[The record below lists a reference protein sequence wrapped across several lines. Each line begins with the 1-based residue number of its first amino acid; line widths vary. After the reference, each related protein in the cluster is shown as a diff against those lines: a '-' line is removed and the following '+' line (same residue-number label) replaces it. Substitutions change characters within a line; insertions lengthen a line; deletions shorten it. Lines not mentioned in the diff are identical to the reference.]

1 MNIIFGAGKFSN
13 VHLKVL
19 REKGIRKA
27 ILAKKSFW
35 TDEQKQQFKNK
46 HGDMKLFFDNLPLI
60 NNETIHIVTP
70 SKTHARVLHQNINA
84 KKIFIEKPA
93 VIFNRDRDYILA
105 NKVHS
110 LSWKSFKSIPS
121 IYQNDWLS
129 QTLHYRIDKGKPY
142 SIDFTYHVKN
152 PDNEDHITEI
162 ASHAMILLSKWCDA
176 NSKIKLNFEST
187 GDNYTVLNF
196 TIDDIKVHL
205 NMSNGL
211 RDKSFWSLKID
222 EEYFSTDDIGH
233 ALMSN
238 TMSIFLNDLSPF
250 TDWYESSWL
259 IHKLRM
265 IKSQDL
271 YNKQLRVYYEKN
283 TENRT

>member
-19 REKGIRKA
+19 KEKGIRKA
-27 ILAKKSFW
+27 ILAKKSSW
-35 TDEQKQQFKNK
+35 TDKQKQEFKNK
-46 HGDMKLFFDNLPLI
+46 HDDMKLFFDNQPNI
-60 NNETIHIVTP
+60 YNETIHIVTP
-70 SKTHARVLHQNINA
+70 SKTHAKVLYENKNA

-93 VIFNRDRDYILA
+93 VLFNSDSDYILS
-105 NKVHS
+105 NKVNE
-110 LSWKSFKSIPS
+110 LIWQYGLVV
-121 IYQNDWLS
+121 YQNDWLS
-129 QTLHYRIDKGKPY
+129 QTLHYRINKGKPY

-152 PDNEDHITEI
+152 PNNEDHITEI
-162 ASHAMILLSKWCDA
+162 ASHAMILLSKWCSV
-176 NSKIKLNFEST
+176 NSKIKLNFESI
-187 GDNYTVLNF
+187 GDQYTVLNF

-222 EEYFSTDDIGH
+222 DEYFSTDNIGH

-238 TMSIFLNDLSPF
+238 TMNVMLKDLKPF

-259 IHKLRM
+259 IHKLRL
-265 IKSQDL
+265 IKHEDL
-271 YNKQLRVYYEKN
+271 YQEHLKGYYEKN
-283 TENRT
+283 KETRTKY

>member
-19 REKGIRKA
+19 KEKGIRKA
-27 ILAKKSFW
+27 ILAKKSSW
-35 TDEQKQQFKNK
+35 TDKQKQEFKNK
-46 HGDMKLFFDNLPLI
+46 HDDMKLFFDNQPNI
-60 NNETIHIVTP
+60 YNETIHIVTP
-70 SKTHARVLHQNINA
+70 SKTHAKVLYENKNA

-93 VIFNRDRDYILA
+93 VLFNSDSDYILS
-105 NKVHS
+105 NKVNE
-110 LSWKSFKSIPS
+110 LIWQYGLVV
-121 IYQNDWLS
+121 YQNDWLS
-129 QTLHYRIDKGKPY
+129 QTLHYRINKGKPY

-152 PDNEDHITEI
+152 PNNEDHITEI
-162 ASHAMILLSKWCDA
+162 ASHAMILLSKWCSV
-176 NSKIKLNFEST
+176 NSKIKLNFESI
-187 GDNYTVLNF
+187 GDQYTVLNF

-222 EEYFSTDDIGH
+222 DEYFSTDNIGH

-238 TMSIFLNDLSPF
+238 TMNVMLKDLKPF

-259 IHKLRM
+259 IHKLRL
-265 IKSQDL
+265 IKDEDL
-271 YNKQLRVYYEKN
+271 YQEHLKGYYEKN
-283 TENRT
+283 KETRTKY

>member
-19 REKGIRKA
+19 KEKGIRKA
-27 ILAKKSFW
+27 ILAKKSSW
-35 TDEQKQQFKNK
+35 TDKQKQEFKNK
-46 HGDMKLFFDNLPLI
+46 HDDMKLFFDNQPNI
-60 NNETIHIVTP
+60 YNETIHIVTP
-70 SKTHARVLHQNINA
+70 SKTHAKVLYENKNA

-93 VIFNRDRDYILA
+93 VLFNSDSDYILS
-105 NKVHS
+105 NKVNE
-110 LSWKSFKSIPS
+110 LIWKYGLVV
-121 IYQNDWLS
+121 YQNDWLS
-129 QTLHYRIDKGKPY
+129 QTLHYRINKGKPY

-152 PDNEDHITEI
+152 PNNEDHITEI
-162 ASHAMILLSKWCDA
+162 ASHAMILLSKWCSV
-176 NSKIKLNFEST
+176 NSKIKLNFESI
-187 GDNYTVLNF
+187 GDQYTVLNF

-222 EEYFSTDDIGH
+222 DEYFSTDNIGH

-238 TMSIFLNDLSPF
+238 TMNVMLKDLKPF

-259 IHKLRM
+259 IHKLRL
-265 IKSQDL
+265 IKNEDL
-271 YNKQLRVYYEKN
+271 YQEHLKGYYEKN
-283 TENRT
+283 KETRTKY

>member
-1 MNIIFGAGKFSN
+1 
-13 VHLKVL
+13 
-19 REKGIRKA
+19 
-27 ILAKKSFW
+27 
-35 TDEQKQQFKNK
+35 
-46 HGDMKLFFDNLPLI
+46 
-60 NNETIHIVTP
+60 
-70 SKTHARVLHQNINA
+70 
-84 KKIFIEKPA
+84 
-93 VIFNRDRDYILA
+93 
-105 NKVHS
+105 
-110 LSWKSFKSIPS
+110 
-121 IYQNDWLS
+121 
-129 QTLHYRIDKGKPY
+129 
-142 SIDFTYHVKN
+142 
-152 PDNEDHITEI
+152 
-162 ASHAMILLSKWCDA
+162 MILLSKWCDA

-265 IKSQDL
+265 IKNQDL

>member
-19 REKGIRKA
+19 KEKGIHKA
-27 ILAKKSFW
+27 ILAKKSSW
-35 TDEQKQQFKNK
+35 TDKQKQEFKNK
-46 HGDMKLFFDNLPLI
+46 HDDMKLFFDNQPNI
-60 NNETIHIVTP
+60 HNETIHIVTP
-70 SKTHARVLHQNINA
+70 SKTHAKVLYENKNA

-93 VIFNRDRDYILA
+93 VLFNSDSDYILS
-105 NKVHS
+105 NKVNE
-110 LSWKSFKSIPS
+110 LIWQYGLVV
-121 IYQNDWLS
+121 YQNDWLS
-129 QTLHYRIDKGKPY
+129 QTLHYRINKEKPN

-162 ASHAMILLSKWCDA
+162 ASHAMILLSKWCSV
-176 NSKIKLNFEST
+176 NSKIKLNFESI
-187 GDNYTVLNF
+187 GDQYTVLNF

-222 EEYFSTDDIGH
+222 DEYFSTDNIGH

-238 TMSIFLNDLSPF
+238 TMNVMLKDLKPF
-250 TDWYESSWL
+250 TDWYDSSWL
-259 IHKLRM
+259 IHKLRL
-265 IKSQDL
+265 IKDEDL
-271 YNKQLRVYYEKN
+271 YQEHLKGYYEN
-283 TENRT
+283 

>member
-19 REKGIRKA
+19 KEKGIHKA
-27 ILAKKSFW
+27 ILAKKSSW
-35 TDEQKQQFKNK
+35 TDKQKQEFKNK
-46 HGDMKLFFDNLPLI
+46 HDDMKLFFDNQPNI
-60 NNETIHIVTP
+60 HNETIHIVTP
-70 SKTHARVLHQNINA
+70 SKTHAKVLYENKNA

-93 VIFNRDRDYILA
+93 VLFNSDSDYILS
-105 NKVHS
+105 NKVNE
-110 LSWKSFKSIPS
+110 LIWQYGLVV
-121 IYQNDWLS
+121 YQNDWLS
-129 QTLHYRIDKGKPY
+129 QTLHYRINKEKPN

-162 ASHAMILLSKWCDA
+162 ASHAMILLSKWCSV
-176 NSKIKLNFEST
+176 NSKIKLNFESI
-187 GDNYTVLNF
+187 GDQYTVLNF

-222 EEYFSTDDIGH
+222 DEYFSTDNIGH

-238 TMSIFLNDLSPF
+238 TMNVMLKDLKPF
-250 TDWYESSWL
+250 TDWYDSSWL
-259 IHKLRM
+259 IHKLRL
-265 IKSQDL
+265 IKDEDL
-271 YNKQLRVYYEKN
+271 YQEHLKGYYEKN
-283 TENRT
+283 KETRTKY

>member
-19 REKGIRKA
+19 KEKGIRKA
-27 ILAKKSFW
+27 ILAKKSSW
-35 TDEQKQQFKNK
+35 TDKQKQEFKNK
-46 HGDMKLFFDNLPLI
+46 HDDMKLFFDNQPNI
-60 NNETIHIVTP
+60 HNETIHIVTP
-70 SKTHARVLHQNINA
+70 SKTHAKVLYENKNA

-93 VIFNRDRDYILA
+93 VLFNSDSDYILS
-105 NKVHS
+105 NKVNE
-110 LSWKSFKSIPS
+110 LIWQYGLVV
-121 IYQNDWLS
+121 YQNDWLS
-129 QTLHYRIDKGKPY
+129 QTLHYRINKGKPY

-152 PDNEDHITEI
+152 PNNEDHITEI
-162 ASHAMILLSKWCDA
+162 ASHAMILLSKWCSV
-176 NSKIKLNFEST
+176 NSKIKLNFESI
-187 GDNYTVLNF
+187 GDQYTVLNF

-222 EEYFSTDDIGH
+222 DEYFSTDNIGH

-238 TMSIFLNDLSPF
+238 TMNVMLKDLKPF

-259 IHKLRM
+259 IHKLRL
-265 IKSQDL
+265 IKDEDL
-271 YNKQLRVYYEKN
+271 YQEHLKGYYEKN
-283 TENRT
+283 KETRTKY

>member
-19 REKGIRKA
+19 KEKGIRKA
-27 ILAKKSFW
+27 ILAKKSSW
-35 TDEQKQQFKNK
+35 TDKQKQEFKNK
-46 HGDMKLFFDNLPLI
+46 HDDMKLFFDNQPNI
-60 NNETIHIVTP
+60 HNETIHIVTP
-70 SKTHARVLHQNINA
+70 SKTHAKVLYENKNA

-93 VIFNRDRDYILA
+93 VLFNSDSDYILS
-105 NKVHS
+105 NKVNE
-110 LSWKSFKSIPS
+110 LIWKYGLVV
-121 IYQNDWLS
+121 YQNDWLS
-129 QTLHYRIDKGKPY
+129 QTLHYRINKGKPY

-152 PDNEDHITEI
+152 PNNEDHITEI
-162 ASHAMILLSKWCDA
+162 ASHAMILLSKWCSV
-176 NSKIKLNFEST
+176 NSKIKLNFESI
-187 GDNYTVLNF
+187 GDQYTVLNF

-222 EEYFSTDDIGH
+222 DEYFSTDNIGH

-238 TMSIFLNDLSPF
+238 TMNVMLKDLKPF

-259 IHKLRM
+259 IHKLRL
-265 IKSQDL
+265 IKNEDL
-271 YNKQLRVYYEKN
+271 YQEHLKGYYEKN
-283 TENRT
+283 KETRTKY

>member
-19 REKGIRKA
+19 KEKGIRKA
-27 ILAKKSFW
+27 ILAKKSSW
-35 TDEQKQQFKNK
+35 TDKQKQEFKNK
-46 HGDMKLFFDNLPLI
+46 HDDMKLFFDNQPNI
-60 NNETIHIVTP
+60 YNETIHIVTP
-70 SKTHARVLHQNINA
+70 SKTHAKVLYENKNA

-93 VIFNRDRDYILA
+93 VLFNSDSDYILS
-105 NKVHS
+105 NKVNE
-110 LSWKSFKSIPS
+110 LIWQYGLVV
-121 IYQNDWLS
+121 YQNDWLS
-129 QTLHYRIDKGKPY
+129 QTLHYRINKGKPY

-152 PDNEDHITEI
+152 PNNEDHITEI
-162 ASHAMILLSKWCDA
+162 ASHAMILLSKWCSV
-176 NSKIKLNFEST
+176 NSKIKLNFESI
-187 GDNYTVLNF
+187 GDQYTVLNF

-222 EEYFSTDDIGH
+222 DEYFSTDNIGH

-238 TMSIFLNDLSPF
+238 TMNVMLKDLKPF

-259 IHKLRM
+259 IHKLRL
-265 IKSQDL
+265 IKNEDL
-271 YNKQLRVYYEKN
+271 YQEHLKGYYEKN
-283 TENRT
+283 KETRTKY

>member
-1 MNIIFGAGKFSN
+1 M
-13 VHLKVL
+13 
-19 REKGIRKA
+19 
-27 ILAKKSFW
+27 
-35 TDEQKQQFKNK
+35 
-46 HGDMKLFFDNLPLI
+46 
-60 NNETIHIVTP
+60 
-70 SKTHARVLHQNINA
+70 
-84 KKIFIEKPA
+84 
-93 VIFNRDRDYILA
+93 
-105 NKVHS
+105 
-110 LSWKSFKSIPS
+110 
-121 IYQNDWLS
+121 
-129 QTLHYRIDKGKPY
+129 
-142 SIDFTYHVKN
+142 
-152 PDNEDHITEI
+152 
-162 ASHAMILLSKWCDA
+162 
-176 NSKIKLNFEST
+176 IKLNFEST

-265 IKSQDL
+265 IKNQDL